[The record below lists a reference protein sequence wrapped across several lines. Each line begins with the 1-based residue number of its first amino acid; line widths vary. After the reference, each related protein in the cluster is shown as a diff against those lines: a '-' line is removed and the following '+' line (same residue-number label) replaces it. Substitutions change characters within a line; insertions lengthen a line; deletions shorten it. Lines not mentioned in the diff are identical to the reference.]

1 MLQIHKIKHRSNLAR
16 RSQFQLFKPLSY
28 ETLDFQHSQNTKYQ
42 LLSRPRAVMILVFAH
57 VNYVQQLCA
66 IPMPEYTFLT
76 YCRSHPGGVAKCRN
90 GVLTLHAVH
99 FFLCVAPS
107 ARVTFLVFA
116 TPLVWE
122 CLFCVCLLEMCCWRS
137 GFSPPACIRN
147 SSNTCLRIRMVNHV
161 RF

>member
-76 YCRSHPGGVAKCRN
+76 YCRSRPGGVAKCRN

-99 FFLCVAPS
+99 FFCAWRPRRASHFWFLQHLSCANACFACACWKGVAGVQVFHLQH
-107 ARVTFLVFA
+107 AFGTHRTRVFEFE
-116 TPLVWE
+116 W
-122 CLFCVCLLEMCCWRS
+122 
-137 GFSPPACIRN
+137 
-147 SSNTCLRIRMVNHV
+147 
-161 RF
+161 